1 MQEGEREEAGRG
13 SASRASRRVQG
24 LPPEET
30 KSLDEVK
37 REARKANAAKRK
49 AAEEKK
55 KLSAAEEQSSPGLD
69 VQDAHQVLL
78 DDGPD
83 EDPPDDVVSVIAGQ
97 EELKTPALEIPE
109 EEVEILEDPARRLE
123 SAPNEVSL
131 VVDGISD
138 SPQPDEEVEGLL
150 EGDATPLD
158 KASLVKT
165 EKPLVTVQEDKELPG
180 ADPAVPVLETPG
192 PRPVETPRRDL
203 GVSVAEN
210 QARDYVAEQVR
221 RWERAPR
228 RYSRRLDTSEIGH
241 YRRLR
246 KMLGW

>member
-55 KLSAAEEQSSPGLD
+55 KLAAAEEQRSYGLD

-78 DDGPD
+78 DDGPG
-83 EDPPDDVVSVIAGQ
+83 EDPPNDVVSVTAGD
-97 EELKTPALEIPE
+97 EELKMALGMPE
-109 EEVEILEDPARRLE
+109 DEVEILEDPARRLE
-123 SAPNEVSL
+123 DAPNEVSL
-131 VVDGISD
+131 VVDGITD
-138 SPQPDEEVEGLL
+138 SPQPDAEVEVIP
-150 EGDATPLD
+150 EGDVELLD
-158 KASLVKT
+158 KVSLVKT
-165 EKPLVTVQEDKELPG
+165 EKPLATVQEDTELPG
-180 ADPAVPVLETPG
+180 VDPAVPVLETPG
-192 PRPVETPRRDL
+192 PQPVETPRRDL
-203 GVSVAEN
+203 GVSVAEI

-221 RWERAPR
+221 RWERAPSGR
-228 RYSRRLDTSEIGH
+228 ISPPSVEYT
-241 YRRLR
+241 
-246 KMLGW
+246 